1 MLTSATV
8 IGTVTVFPKDLP
20 AITMVGTLLASATQ
34 NLMFHQDVFATAFVP
49 LPGVGHEK
57 AIQQR

>member
-20 AITMVGTLLASATQ
+20 AIIVGTLLASATQ